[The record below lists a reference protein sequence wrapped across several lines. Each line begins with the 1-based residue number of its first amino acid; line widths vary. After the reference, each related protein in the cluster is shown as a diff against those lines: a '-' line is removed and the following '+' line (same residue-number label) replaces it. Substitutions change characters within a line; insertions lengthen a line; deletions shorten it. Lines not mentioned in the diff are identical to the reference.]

1 MKIQE
6 SGEMYLETI
15 LVLRN
20 KIGVVRSIDIAN
32 ETGYSKPSVSRAMG
46 ILKDGGFIEV
56 YKDGAIVLTLAGEEL
71 AKSIYER
78 HIILTDFFVKIGVNP
93 EIAAEDACKIE
104 HDISEKTFEKIKEYV
119 KKMQCVDIKQNPL

>member
-20 KIGVVRSIDIAN
+20 KTGVVRSIDIAN

-46 ILKDGGFIEV
+46 ILKESGFIEV
-56 YKDGAIVLTLAGEEL
+56 DKDGAIVLTLAGEEL
-71 AKSIYER
+71 AKRIYER
-78 HIILTDFFVKIGVNP
+78 HVILTDFFIKLGVSP
-93 EIAAEDACKIE
+93 EIASEDACKIE
-104 HDISEKTFEKIKEYV
+104 HDISEETFVKIKEYV
-119 KKMQCVDIKQNPL
+119 KKM

>member
-20 KIGVVRSIDIAN
+20 KIGVVRSIDVAN

-46 ILKDGGFIEV
+46 ILKDGGYIVIDKE
-56 YKDGAIVLTLAGEEL
+56 GAILLTEAGEEL

-78 HIILTDFFVKIGVNP
+78 HIILTDFFVKLGVTP
-93 EIAAEDACKIE
+93 EVASEDACKIE
-104 HDISEKTFEKIKEYV
+104 HDISEETFNKIKEFV
-119 KKMQCVDIKQNPL
+119 KSNF